1 MPNHTT
7 PYWSESYPLYVAPTI
22 TSVTEMTPTRIDTF
36 GRDNSASLT
45 VSAGSNL
52 ASYSIDTQLGST
64 GIVVGVVAISITTKK
79 RVAL

>member
-1 MPNHTT
+1 
-7 PYWSESYPLYVAPTI
+7 
-22 TSVTEMTPTRIDTF
+22 MTPTRIDTF